1 MCGAC
6 LSRALHGHTV
16 QHQPAA
22 TMKPALAVFA
32 FSFPS
37 PELRVAKYL
46 SMLLNKTCLPA
57 SLFSQLLS
65 LERKTQKKKKSCLL
79 GTSPSPGRELRGSSP
94 AGFPRFFPRLPA
106 ASRKGWMLPVDEEG
120 AGRAP
125 EGRGGGGG
133 KKGLLSCSRLCRAP
147 RPVLGGS
154 GQRVPSRGV
163 GRAPPLSAAPPPS
176 LPPLR
181 PLSATLTAPGGR

>member
-32 FSFPS
+32 FPFPS

-46 SMLLNKTCLPA
+46 SMLLNKTCLPS

-94 AGFPRFFPRLPA
+94 AGFPHFFPRLPA

-133 KKGLLSCSRLCRAP
+133 KKGLLSCSRLRRAP
-147 RPVLGGS
+147 RPVLGAED
-154 GQRVPSRGV
+154 RG
-163 GRAPPLSAAPPPS
+163 GWESPPLSAAAPPPPPS